1 MNKLTQIGHFRRPA
15 ERGFTAA
22 ERATTTILF
31 GGLTWKHE
39 RLIEAVFGGSGY
51 KCQGLPEPTR
61 EAHEIGKE
69 FCGNGLCN
77 PVYFTVGNLILYLR
91 RLEAAGIDRQR
102 IVREYAFFTAGSN
115 GPCRFGMYEA
125 EFRAALNEAGYEGF
139 RVLLFQ
145 QDSGIRADSGE
156 SGMRFSVDFGLD
168 ALHAFIL
175 GDLLND
181 LDHRLR
187 PYEKRPGAVEEC
199 MRQITESVAR
209 ELETARRFEL
219 LDHARGVLRPW
230 LERRREGYLFKHCNT
245 LGKVLAHLY
254 GGGLERALAR
264 YGRQIEGVQVDWL
277 RVKPVVKVIGEF
289 WAQQTESDGNFQI
302 FRFLER
308 EGAEVAIEPLSNW
321 VMYLLNQFRNRAA
334 ARYALVPR
342 GVRWRHPL
350 GAAVAWLGLAGRRAL
365 FTAGERIYVGHYRR
379 LARAL
384 GMGARALVP
393 QAELARLADPFYSQN
408 LRGGEGHLE
417 VAKNLYYTRHR
428 LCHMVLAMKP
438 FGCMPSM
445 QSDAVQAG
453 LGARSRETIFL
464 SVETEA
470 DGEIQAYSRVQM
482 ALAEARA
489 RARREFQQAL
499 GQSGRTMQEIRAYVA
514 GHPALRSSLYAV
526 RRRPGIASTAANFL
540 LDVDELMR
548 GRDRKPARPCYAP
561 QSAGQESVAGV

>member
-1 MNKLTQIGHFRRPA
+1 
-15 ERGFTAA
+15 
-22 ERATTTILF
+22 
-31 GGLTWKHE
+31 
-39 RLIEAVFGGSGY
+39 
-51 KCQGLPEPTR
+51 KCHGLPEPTR

-91 RLEAAGIDRQR
+91 RLEAEGIERQR

-125 EFRAALNEAGYEGF
+125 EFRAALREAGYDGF

-145 QDSGIRADSGE
+145 QDSGISADSGE

-187 PYEKRPGAVEEC
+187 PYEKRPGMVEEA
-199 MRQITESVAR
+199 MRQMTDDVAA
-209 ELETARRFEL
+209 ELETAQRFEL
-219 LDHARGVLRPW
+219 LDHAPGFLRPW
-230 LERRREGYLFKHCNT
+230 LERRRESRLFKRCNT
-245 LGKVLAHLY
+245 LGKVWTHLY
-254 GGGLERALAR
+254 GSGLTRVLAR
-264 YGRQIEGVQVDWL
+264 HGRQIAGVQLDWL
-277 RVKPVVKVIGEF
+277 RVRPVVKVIGEF

-334 ARYALVPR
+334 VRYTLVPG

-350 GAAVAWLGLAGRRAL
+350 RAVAAWLGLVGRRAL

-384 GMGARALVP
+384 GMQARPLVP
-393 QAELARLADPFYSQN
+393 QTELARLANPFYSQN

-428 LCHMVLAMKP
+428 LCHLVLAMKP

-453 LGARSRETIFL
+453 LAARIREMAFL
-464 SVETEA
+464 SVETAAE
-470 DGEIQAYSRVQM
+470 GEIQAYSRVQM

-489 RARREFQQAL
+489 RARLEFQQAL
-499 GQSGRTMQEIRAYVA
+499 RESGRTMQEIRAFVA
-514 GHPALRSSLYAV
+514 VHPALRSPFYTVS
-526 RRRPGIASTAANFL
+526 RRPGISSTAANFL

-548 GRDRKPARPCYAP
+548 ERDERPARPWFAP
-561 QSAGQESVAGV
+561 QGAGERTVAGA